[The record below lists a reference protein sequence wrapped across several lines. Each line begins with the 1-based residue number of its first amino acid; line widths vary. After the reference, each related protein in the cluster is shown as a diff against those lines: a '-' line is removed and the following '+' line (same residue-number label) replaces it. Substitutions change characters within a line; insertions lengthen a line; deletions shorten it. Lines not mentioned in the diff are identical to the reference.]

1 MMLIDEDGDD
11 WIWQERGNKMCK
23 EVIKGWEMPNYP
35 PNQTPNQTK
44 QNTKP
49 NTRHQTPNQ
58 TKHQPAMMVVEL
70 LLTMMMINNVMTNSD
85 NGNYDPFPPF
95 LKIKVDFS
103 QYKNILAD
111 SKAM

>member
-1 MMLIDEDGDD
+1 MLIDEDGDD

-23 EVIKGWEMPNYP
+23 EGHKRLGNAKLP
-35 PNQTPNQTK
+35 TK
-44 QNTKP
+44 QNT
-49 NTRHQTPNQ
+49 RHQ

-85 NGNYDPFPPF
+85 NGNDDPFPPF

>member
-1 MMLIDEDGDD
+1 MLIDEDGDE

-58 TKHQPAMMVVEL
+58 TKQNTRHQTKPNKTPTGNDGGGA
-70 LLTMMMINNVMTNSD
+70 IAD
-85 NGNYDPFPPF
+85 ND
-95 LKIKVDFS
+95 DD
-103 QYKNILAD
+103 Q
-111 SKAM
+111 

>member
-44 QNTKP
+44 
-49 NTRHQTPNQ
+49 HQTPNQ
-58 TKHQPAMMVVEL
+58 TKHQTAMMVVEL
-70 LLTMMMINNVMTNSD
+70 LLTMMMINNVD
-85 NGNYDPFPPF
+85 
-95 LKIKVDFS
+95 K
-103 QYKNILAD
+103 
-111 SKAM
+111 

>member
-1 MMLIDEDGDD
+1 MLIDEDGDE

-23 EVIKGWEMPNYP
+23 EGHKRLGNAKLL
-35 PNQTPNQTK
+35 TSPNQTK
-44 QNTKP
+44 RQTPNKIPDTK
-49 NTRHQTPNQ
+49 PNQ

-95 LKIKVDFS
+95 L
-103 QYKNILAD
+103 
-111 SKAM
+111 